1 MSAPRGFSLIEVTVS
16 IFIMS
21 VMLLMLQSIIRSNV
35 LVQTSKN
42 QSIALS
48 IARNKIE
55 GLRIGGYAAL
65 PASGSFSDSLVS
77 TLPLAATTTLTVTTY
92 NARTKLVSTSV
103 LWRDRGSTSSST
115 VSLSILLTETGGLP

>member
-55 GLRIGGYAAL
+55 SLRIDGYAAL
-65 PASGSFSDSLVS
+65 PASGSFSDSLLS
-77 TLPLAATTTLTVTTY
+77 TLPLAATTTLTVTIY

-115 VSLSILLTETGGLP
+115 VSLSTLLTETGGLP

>member
-103 LWRDRGSTSSST
+103 LWRDKGSTSSST

>member
-55 GLRIGGYAAL
+55 SLRIGGYAAL
-65 PASGSFSDSLVS
+65 PASGSFSDSLLS
-77 TLPLAATTTLTVTTY
+77 TLPLAATTTLTVTAY

-115 VSLSILLTETGGLP
+115 VSLSTLLTETGGLP

>member
-1 MSAPRGFSLIEVTVS
+1 MSVPRGFSLIEVTIS

-21 VMLLMLQSIIRSNV
+21 VMLLLLQSIIRSNV

-55 GLRIGGYAAL
+55 SLRIGGYAAL
-65 PASGSFSDSLVS
+65 PASGSFSDSLIS

-115 VSLSILLTETGGLP
+115 VSLSTLLIETGGLP